1 MIYAPVPVANMRGS
15 RPRRVVKTVMRSGR
29 TRVQEPSTRAARPG
43 LRTEGLSLVWRD
55 VSEAPVV
62 RQGHQKL
69 AGVCCWVR
77 DMGFRMYVHSGIEE
91 TIRAEGFEPFYQ
103 VHTILW
109 RIELYER
116 KKVSA

>member
-1 MIYAPVPVANMRGS
+1 
-15 RPRRVVKTVMRSGR
+15 
-29 TRVQEPSTRAARPG
+29 
-43 LRTEGLSLVWRD
+43 
-55 VSEAPVV
+55 
-62 RQGHQKL
+62 
-69 AGVCCWVR
+69 
-77 DMGFRMYVHSGIEE
+77 MGFRMYVHSGIEE